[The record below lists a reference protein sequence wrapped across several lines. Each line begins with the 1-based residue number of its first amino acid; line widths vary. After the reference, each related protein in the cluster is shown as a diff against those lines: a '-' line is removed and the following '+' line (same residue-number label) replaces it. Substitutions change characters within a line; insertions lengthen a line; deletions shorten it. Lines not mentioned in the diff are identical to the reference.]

1 MEEYTR
7 ITISQICKSIC
18 SGGTPTSTCQSYY
31 GGTIPWLNTKEV
43 DFNRIYTTEKNITES
58 GLNSS
63 SAKWIEKNAVIVAMY
78 GATAGKVAIA
88 KIPLTTNQACCNL
101 MIDSSVADY
110 RFVYYALYNEY
121 ERLASLAN
129 GGAQQNL
136 NAQRIKDFDIPFPNL
151 PIQNRI
157 ADILSS
163 LDDKIELNRRI
174 NDNLEQQAQALF
186 KSWFVDFEPFQ
197 QGKFIESELG
207 LIPEGWRV
215 GSLSEIVDLLSG
227 FVFQSSS
234 FTSIGEYQLVTIKNV
249 QDGLLDINGAVSI
262 EQLPARMPQY
272 CLLSK
277 GDILLSLTGN
287 VGRVCVVDREN
298 LLLNQRVAK
307 IQPICE
313 RDRMFAYTL
322 FRQETFK
329 NILIQLAK
337 GTAQLNLSPIETA
350 KTKIVIPDRPTFDNF
365 ARVTEKMFVQILN
378 NQQTNIQ
385 LSELRDTL
393 LPKLMS
399 GELQLTK

>member
-174 NDNLEQQAQALF
+174 NDNL
-186 KSWFVDFEPFQ
+186 
-197 QGKFIESELG
+197 G
-207 LIPEGWRV
+207 L
-215 GSLSEIVDLLSG
+215 
-227 FVFQSSS
+227 
-234 FTSIGEYQLVTIKNV
+234 
-249 QDGLLDINGAVSI
+249 A
-262 EQLPARMPQY
+262 A
-272 CLLSK
+272 
-277 GDILLSLTGN
+277 
-287 VGRVCVVDREN
+287 
-298 LLLNQRVAK
+298 
-307 IQPICE
+307 
-313 RDRMFAYTL
+313 
-322 FRQETFK
+322 
-329 NILIQLAK
+329 
-337 GTAQLNLSPIETA
+337 
-350 KTKIVIPDRPTFDNF
+350 
-365 ARVTEKMFVQILN
+365 
-378 NQQTNIQ
+378 
-385 LSELRDTL
+385 
-393 LPKLMS
+393 
-399 GELQLTK
+399 